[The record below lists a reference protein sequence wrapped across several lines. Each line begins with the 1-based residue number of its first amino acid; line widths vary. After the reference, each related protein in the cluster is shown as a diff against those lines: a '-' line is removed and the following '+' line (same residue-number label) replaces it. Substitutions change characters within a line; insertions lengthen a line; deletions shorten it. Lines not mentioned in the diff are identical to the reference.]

1 MSDEIIITD
10 TDSNTVEYTE
20 ATNPTLK
27 IVDSTD
33 DVIIISEN
41 NPKTS
46 NIKLLDII
54 ALFKNYYNKLRINNY
69 TGATNILINNKQDV
83 LIAGSGISIVDN
95 TINAIGGSGS
105 TLNATL
111 QLLDTIG
118 GVNVNNIIATPIIWS
133 QKIFTGTSLTFTG
146 GSRIY
151 IRAKGV
157 YGISY
162 VLNVVNSDSNDGKN
176 IGTVIRKNGNTDIT
190 SMSSVSFVLNL
201 QNDSST
207 NMMPEYLVTLS
218 DGDYIELMAFRIEYG
233 GTLITKKNC
242 SWIKIIKI
250 TA

>member
-1 MSDEIIITD
+1 VSDEIIITD
-10 TDSNTVEYTE
+10 ADSNTVEYTE
-20 ATNPTLK
+20 AAKSTIK
-27 IVDSTD
+27 IVDSSD
-33 DVIIISEN
+33 DVIVISEY
-41 NPKTS
+41 NPKIS
-46 NIKLLDII
+46 NVKLLDII

-207 NMMPEYLVTLS
+207 NMMPEYLVSLL

-233 GTLITKKNC
+233 GTLKTKKNC
-242 SWIKIIKI
+242 SWIKIKKI
-250 TA
+250 I